1 MWSEEKYLFLKRD
14 DHRINLIGG
23 LILVVLTMATGILVY
38 VVMQR
43 QAEAILSNSLEMS
56 RQHSA
61 RLFES
66 QIDYGMDKTLTLTT
80 RPFII
85 QNLRLLAADP
95 KNAQGISN
103 LQQVAKSFLQT
114 GFSGMSF
121 YNVRGDEV
129 ARVGRFSKDGDM
141 AVALNSKYRVRL
153 LWVGQFALHISMDV
167 LDEHGRRIGAVKTE
181 ANLPLLTRN
190 FTEVM
195 AIGKT
200 SEFAVC
206 APFEKDMQCFLG
218 RVSGMEFKR
227 VQRVIQGKA
236 IPMTY
241 ALDGKSGIIFA
252 QDYRRE
258 WVVASYAPVGTLGLG
273 IVLKIDQTELYSPI
287 TAQLKFIVPLL
298 IALVLAGM
306 LLLRW
311 QVMPLVRR
319 LVDSE
324 RLARDT
330 NARLRDSETR
340 TRSVLDSVG
349 EGIIAI
355 SEDGLIETFNPA
367 AEQIF
372 GYSGSEILGQ
382 NVSLLMPE
390 PHRGQHDGYLTQYRI
405 TGKSTVLGVTREVVG
420 VRKNGA
426 YFPLELKTSEVH
438 IEGRR
443 LFIASARDVTAR
455 KETEQRI
462 MYLASHD
469 ALTDLPNRTLLQDR
483 IQQALVQVRRS
494 HGQGAVLFIDLDRF
508 KTINDSLGHD
518 VGDLLLKGVAQRLL
532 STLRGEDTVARQGG
546 DEFIV
551 VLSSVTNAPD
561 AGIVAQK
568 LLEALML
575 PYQIMGKELRT
586 SASIGIAV
594 FPADGEDAD
603 TLLKNSDTAMY
614 HAKES
619 GRNNYQF
626 FTPRMNQLAA
636 ERQSLGTYLHQALD
650 RNELLLHFQPIVD
663 MGHGKLIG
671 MEVLLRWQ
679 HPVQGLIPPVKFI
692 PLAEESGLIVS
703 IGEWVLKSACVQL
716 RAWQDQGYDVPR
728 LAINLSARQ
737 FRQKG
742 LAETIARIL
751 AETGVAGRHLELEI
765 TESVLM
771 DNTDEVSEILDK
783 LNDMGISI
791 AIDDFGTGYS
801 SLSYLKRFSI
811 DKLKIDQSF
820 VQDIVADPDDAAI
833 VTAIITLAHSLKMK
847 VIAEGVETEAQ
858 LAFLRREGCDQYQGY
873 YFSRPLPAAEI
884 VTKLQ
889 RCQS

>member
-1 MWSEEKYLFLKRD
+1 
-14 DHRINLIGG
+14 
-23 LILVVLTMATGILVY
+23 MATGISVY

-43 QAEAILSNSLEMS
+43 QAEAILSKSLEIS

-66 QIDYGMDKTLTLTT
+66 QIDQGIDKALALTT
-80 RPFII
+80 RLFIL
-85 QNLRLLAADP
+85 QNLQLLAADP
-95 KNAQGISN
+95 QNAQGISN

-114 GFSGMSF
+114 GFTGMSF
-121 YNVRGDEV
+121 YNARGDEI
-129 ARVGRFSKDGDM
+129 ASAGRFFQDHDM
-141 AVALNSKYRVRL
+141 GVALHSKYAARL
-153 LWVGQFALHISMDV
+153 LWVGQFALHTRMDI
-167 LDEHGRRIGAVKTE
+167 LDEQGRRIGAVQTE
-181 ANLPLLTRN
+181 AYLPSLSRDVS
-190 FTEVM
+190 EVI

-200 SEFAVC
+200 SEFALC
-206 APFEKDMQCFLG
+206 APFEKDMLCFLG
-218 RVSGMEFKR
+218 RTSGMEFKR
-227 VQRVIQGKA
+227 IQRVIQGIA
-236 IPMTY
+236 LPMNY
-241 ALDGKSGIIFA
+241 ALEGKSGIIFA

-258 WVVASYAPVGTLGLG
+258 WVVASYAPVGALGLG
-273 IVLKIDQTELYSPI
+273 MVLKIDQAELYHPV
-287 TAQLKFIVPLL
+287 TTQLEFIVPLL

-324 RLARDT
+324 RLTRDINT
-330 NARLRDSETR
+330 RLRDTETR
-340 TRSVLDSVG
+340 TRSVLDNVD

-355 SEDGLIETFNPA
+355 SEDGVIETFNPA

-382 NVSLLMPE
+382 NVRLLMSE
-390 PHRGQHDGYLTQYRI
+390 PHRGQHDGYLEQYRI

-420 VRKNGA
+420 VRSDGTH
-426 YFPLELKTSEVH
+426 FPLELKTSEVH
-438 IEGRR
+438 IETRR
-443 LFIASARDVTAR
+443 LFIASARDITVR

-483 IQQALVQVRRS
+483 IQQALVQARRNHS
-494 HGQGAVLFIDLDRF
+494 QGAVLFIDLDRF
-508 KTINDSLGHD
+508 KTINDSIGHD
-518 VGDLLLKGVAQRLL
+518 VGDLLLKGVAHRLV

-551 VLSSVTNAPD
+551 VLPNVTNAPD
-561 AGIVAQK
+561 AAIVAQK
-568 LLEALML
+568 LLEAMAL
-575 PYQIMGKELRT
+575 PYQIMDKELRT

-603 TLLKNSDTAMY
+603 TLLKNGDTAMY
-614 HAKES
+614 HAKEA

-626 FTPRMNQLAA
+626 FTARMNQLAA
-636 ERQSLGTYLHQALD
+636 EKQSLGTHLHQALERD
-650 RNELLLHFQPIVD
+650 ELLLHFQPIID
-663 MGHGKLIG
+663 MAHGKLVGI
-671 MEVLLRWQ
+671 EVLLRWQ
-679 HPVQGLIPPVKFI
+679 HPVQGLIPPVTFI

-703 IGEWVLKSACVQL
+703 IGEWVLESACGQL
-716 RAWQDQGYDVPR
+716 RAWRDQGYEVPR

-737 FRQKG
+737 FRRKG
-742 LAETIARIL
+742 LVETIARIL
-751 AETGVAGRHLELEI
+751 AETGVAGAYLELEI
-765 TESVLM
+765 TESALM
-771 DNTDEVSEILDK
+771 DNTDEVSEILRK
-783 LNDMGISI
+783 LKGMGITI

-833 VTAIITLAHSLKMK
+833 VIAIITLAHSLKMK
-847 VIAEGVETEAQ
+847 VIAEGVETDAQ
-858 LAFLRREGCDQYQGY
+858 FAFLRREGCDQCQGY
-873 YFSRPLPAAEI
+873 YFSKPLPAREI
-884 VTKLQ
+884 VTQLP
-889 RCQS
+889 RQS